1 MPSHPANARPHA
13 LARAGLLALAA
24 GAFLAAPPVRATD
37 PGPPADPELARLV
50 EEALAAR
57 PELRAAEARLR
68 AERERVPREGALPD
82 PVLSLGLQNDGF
94 GELMI
99 GEMEGSFYS
108 VMASQ
113 AFPWPGKRGLRAEAA
128 SLAAD
133 QSAAAL
139 ARTRLSV
146 EADVRRAW
154 VDLLLVRG
162 RLDLL
167 SRLELVWQKSEGIAR
182 ARYEAGEGAQS
193 DLLRAQ
199 LERTRLRQ
207 RRIALAAEEATRVQA
222 LNRMRGR
229 PLDAPVETRAVL
241 RDLPDPVLADPA
253 SALADALARS
263 PELASARHGVARAE
277 RELSLAGRDLYPD
290 VTVSLG
296 VMPRGG
302 PFEPMWQAGVSIPI
316 PLWAGSK
323 QSRAVSERRAS
334 REAEAASADAVAE
347 ILRLRVAERATA
359 LESLLDT
366 LRLYRQGLLVQSTAT
381 VDSSLAQFRVGRVTF
396 ASVLEAIAGYVADEE
411 SYLATAA
418 DAQRVAIARFEVT
431 LDPVGVAAASG
442 AGGSM
447 PGAGPMRQGGA
458 APSRAPAGSAPSS
471 SSSSSMSGM

>member
-1 MPSHPANARPHA
+1 MPFPDTNARPNA
-13 LARAGLLALAA
+13 LARTGLVALAA
-24 GAFLAAPPVRATD
+24 GALLAAAPVSAAD
-37 PGPPADPELARLV
+37 PGPPVDPELARLV

-57 PELRAAEARLR
+57 PELREAEARLR

-113 AFPWPGKRGLRAEAA
+113 AFPWPGKRGLRADAA

-154 VDLLLVRG
+154 VDLLLARG

-182 ARYEAGEGAQS
+182 VRYEAGEGAQS

-207 RRIALAAEEATRVQA
+207 RRIALLAEEATRVQA
-222 LNRMRGR
+222 LNRMRGK
-229 PLDAPVETRAVL
+229 PLDAPVETHAQL
-241 RDLPDPVLADPA
+241 RDLPEPVLAAPA
-253 SALADALARS
+253 EALADAEARS
-263 PELASARHGVARAE
+263 PELASARLGVARAE
-277 RELSLAGRDLYPD
+277 RELSLARRDYYPD
-290 VTVSLG
+290 LTVSLG

-302 PFEPMWQAGVSIPI
+302 PFDPMWQASVSVPI
-316 PLWAGSK
+316 PVWAGSK
-323 QSRAVSERRAS
+323 QSRAVSERRAA
-334 REAEAASADAVAE
+334 REAESASADAVAE
-347 ILRLRVAERATA
+347 ILRLRVAERRTA
-359 LESLLDT
+359 LESLLAT
-366 LRLYRQGLLVQSTAT
+366 LRLYREGLLVQSTAT

-396 ASVLEAIAGYVADEE
+396 ASVLEALAGYVADEE
-411 SYLATAA
+411 AYLATAA
-418 DAQRVAIARFEVT
+418 DAQRVAIARFEVS
-431 LDPVGVAAASG
+431 LDPVGVAAA
-442 AGGSM
+442 AGGGGAM
-447 PGAGPMRQGGA
+447 PGAGAMRQGGA
-458 APSRAPAGSAPSS
+458 APAPGAAGSSAAA